1 MGILSGIPDFF
12 GLDIGTTA
20 VRVVQL
26 KGKGVDKSVFRYG
39 RMPVDQDV
47 TGRSDVDSIA
57 KLANTIR
64 ELLVQ
69 NQITTRNVVMGL
81 PTNKVYSSI
90 REFEALAAAD
100 FAKTLKF
107 QIERIVPAYEDSKV
121 DWAVL
126 DPQEKDV
133 EKKEVFICSAPNGFI
148 QQRLEMLESINLN
161 VLAFE
166 PDSLALVRAMA
177 STNTDQAS
185 IIIDIGFVD
194 ADIIVIYKNQPRL
207 ITTVNGGI
215 SNVIK
220 SIINSLGVDQAQAQ
234 QLLFQ
239 TGMMEN
245 PNYPSLRSSIIQ
257 TVDVLMIQIRKSI
270 AFFINRYPTGA
281 LSQLTLSGDAAY
293 IPGFAEFLNLQTN
306 LQVNIGDAWQNVVCP
321 QEIHED
327 LKNLSA
333 SFAVA
338 SGLAE
343 RQVI

>member
-26 KGKGVDKSVFRYG
+26 KGKGSNKSVFRYG
-39 RMPVDQDV
+39 RMPVDQAV

-90 REFEALAAAD
+90 NEFEVLAAAD

-126 DPQEKDV
+126 DPQEKDA
-133 EKKEVFICSAPNGFI
+133 EKKEVFICSAPNTFI

-166 PDSLALVRAMA
+166 PDSLALIRAMA
-177 STNTDQAS
+177 TTTDQAS
-185 IIIDIGFVD
+185 IIIDIGFAD

-207 ITTVNGGI
+207 ITTVNIGV
-215 SNVIK
+215 SNAIK
-220 SIINSLGVDQAQAQ
+220 SIINSLGIDQAQSQ

-239 TGMMEN
+239 VGMMEN

-257 TVDVLMIQIRKSI
+257 TMDVLMIQIRKSI
-270 AFFINRYPTGA
+270 DFFINRYPAGA
-281 LSQLTLSGDAAY
+281 LSQLILSGDAAY

-306 LQVNIGDAWQNVVCP
+306 LQVGIGDAWQNVVCP

-333 SFAVA
+333 SFAVVA
-338 SGLAE
+338 GLAE